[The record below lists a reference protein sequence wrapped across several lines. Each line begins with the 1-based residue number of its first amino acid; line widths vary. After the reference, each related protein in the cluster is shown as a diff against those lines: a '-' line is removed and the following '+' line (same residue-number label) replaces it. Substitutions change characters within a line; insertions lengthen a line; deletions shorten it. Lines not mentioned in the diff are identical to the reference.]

1 MTRVTKPIIPK
12 PEIIELK
19 ELVDGSRNCATLL
32 E

>member
-1 MTRVTKPIIPK
+1 MTRAIKPIIRH
-12 PEIIELK
+12 PEITELK